1 MADNKPVKIQPESD
15 EIDLGQLF
23 RMIGRGFDRLFR
35 SFLRIFLYFK
45 NNFWKLAILTGIG
58 LAIGIGLKFLIS
70 DKLMTEIIVKPNFDS
85 KDYLYDVV
93 EEIDANLKSK
103 DTTFF
108 SELGITV
115 SELKSLEIT
124 IQPIEVKNEEENR
137 EEELKYLE
145 ILQNFQNDS
154 FISDIVKTEILK
166 NSAVN
171 HRITVIYKNSIAGR
185 EATRRLIE
193 YINNN
198 DYFKEIQQIYNQ
210 NAINKIERNQELIE
224 QIDALIDGYT
234 KNLSEGKR
242 VDQGTLVL
250 DNEKSLEVPSLLSLK
265 NVLIKEIERKKLEMA
280 EQKKIISIINFGKN
294 QKVKVPVYSQGIL
307 LIPLILI
314 VSFLSISFLKY
325 LNKKSS
331 EL

>member
-1 MADNKPVKIQPESD
+1 MADNKPVNTQPESD

-35 SFLRIFLYFK
+35 SFLRVFLYFK
-45 NNFWKLAILTGIG
+45 NNFWKLAILVFIG
-58 LAIGIGLKFLIS
+58 LAIGYGLKFLIS
-70 DKLMTEIIVKPNFDS
+70 DKLKTEVIVKPNFDS

-103 DTTFF
+103 DTVFF
-108 SELGITV
+108 RELGIV
-115 SELKSLEIT
+115 ISELKSLEIK
-124 IQPIEVKNEEENR
+124 IEPIEEQNEDENR
-137 EEELKYLE
+137 EEDLKYLE
-145 ILQNFQNDS
+145 VLQNFQDDS
-154 FISDIVKTEILK
+154 FISDVVKTEILK
-166 NSAVN
+166 KSGLN
-171 HRITVIYKNSIAGR
+171 HRITFFYNNPLAGR

-198 DYFKEIQQIYNQ
+198 EYFGELQQIYTQ
-210 NAINKIERNQELIE
+210 NAQGKIERNQQLIE

-234 KNLSEGKR
+234 KNLSSGKR
-242 VDQGTLVL
+242 VDQGTVVL
-250 DNEKSLEVPSLLSLK
+250 ENEKTLEIPSLLSLK
-265 NVLIKEIERKKLEMA
+265 NALVKEIERKKLEMA
-280 EQKKIISIINFGKN
+280 EQKNTISIINFGKN

-307 LIPLILI
+307 VIPFILVVMFLL
-314 VSFLSISFLKY
+314 VSFFKY